1 MNSQNYSVLL
11 VDDIA
16 DMRELIAYE
25 LESLGVNIYHASNGE
40 EAFQIYSTH
49 QIDFIVSD
57 VNMPNGNGVH
67 LIRKINNQRLNLPPT
82 VLMTGFSTLTDEDA
96 QKLGVIRIFENLL
109 DLAEIKSL
117 VHEDMMKAKSSVF
130 SERKPHLSKAS

>member
-1 MNSQNYSVLL
+1 MKQNNYSVLL

-25 LESLGVNIYHASNGE
+25 LEALGVQVYHASSGE
-40 EAFQIYSTH
+40 EAFQIYSSH

-67 LIRKINNQRLNLPPT
+67 LVSKINRQKLNLPPT
-82 VLMTGFSTLTDEDA
+82 VLMTGFSTLTEEDA
-96 QKLGVIRIFENLL
+96 KELGVIRIFENLL
-109 DLAEIKSL
+109 DLAEIKNL
-117 VHEDMMKAKSSVF
+117 VQEYMVKGHSDSF
-130 SERKPHLSKAS
+130 ERKPYLSKAS